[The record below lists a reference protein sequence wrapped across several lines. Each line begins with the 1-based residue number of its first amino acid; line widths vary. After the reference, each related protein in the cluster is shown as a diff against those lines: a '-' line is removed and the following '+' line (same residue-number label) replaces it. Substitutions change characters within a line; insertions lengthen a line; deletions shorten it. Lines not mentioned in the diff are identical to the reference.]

1 MPTTVV
7 KTIRASGGDYTTLSA
22 WEAANQGDLVA
33 ADEVRVAECYND
45 WPSGLIDAVNI
56 DGSTTDATRYMAITV
71 AAGHR
76 HTGKPDT
83 GFRIVRSSAYSA
95 VIIFGDPSCRASWL
109 DVRNTGAGGTA
120 IRQNGTNGSNSRA
133 SRCIART
140 TGTAAY
146 VSGFATLAYA
156 YQCLAI
162 GAPVGF
168 SGTGTYGTFDMVG
181 CVASGCA
188 TGYLLD
194 SPGTTGKR
202 VANCVAYNCTTNYT
216 GTFDAALSG
225 NNASSSGTMPGS
237 SNLSGIGASDFVDA
251 AGHDYHLAGGSALIG
266 MGANLYTL
274 ITEDVD
280 GDARPSSGAW
290 DIGLDQVV
298 GGGGTVVDLAGAGVA
313 VASATGALAVGIPLA
328 ASATA
333 SASASGDLST
343 SATADLAGA
352 ATATGHAN
360 GTLSISIPLSAS
372 AVAQALASASLDHS
386 VPLGGSASATAGAA
400 GTLTLNVSL
409 AGAAIAHAASTASL
423 ATLGSTDLAGNAAA
437 SSTAAG
443 ALSLAVPLAG
453 AAITLASGTGGLTRI
468 VPLQGAAAAASLA
481 TGGLDLVVRLDA
493 AALAQALAG
502 AALGVAGPGSVV
514 TADAGTTADAATTAD
529 GKPVQTHDL
538 AAQAG
543 AAALAAGT
551 LTVRV
556 NLAAT
561 AIAQAVAAGALAG
574 SGQLVATRGCVVRA
588 KPRQWQIAAAPRAW
602 RVARPQRIGR
612 GSA

>member
-22 WEAANQGDLVA
+22 WEAANQGNLVT

-45 WPSGLIDAVNI
+45 WPSGLNDAVNI

-83 GFRIVRSSAYSA
+83 GFRIVRSVAYGA
-95 VIIFGDPSCRASWL
+95 VITFSDPSCRASWL
-109 DVRNTGAGGTA
+109 DVRNTGTEGSA
-120 IRQNGTNGSNSRA
+120 IRQNGGDGSNSRA
-133 SRCIART
+133 SRCIGRT
-140 TGTAAY
+140 TGTAVY

-188 TGYLLD
+188 TGFQLD

-225 NNASSSGTMPGS
+225 NNASTSGTMPGS
-237 SNLSGIGASDFVDA
+237 SNVSGIGSSDFVDA

-266 MGANLYTL
+266 MGANLYTR

-298 GGGGTVVDLAGAGVA
+298 GGGGTAVELAGAGVA
-313 VASATGALAVGIPLA
+313 VAASSGSLAVSIPLA
-328 ASATA
+328 GSAA
-333 SASASGDLST
+333 AAASASGDLST

-352 ATATGHAN
+352 ATVTSNSN
-360 GTLSISIPLSAS
+360 GTLTLNVPLSAS
-372 AVAQALASASLDHS
+372 AVAQALASAGLTRT
-386 VPLGGSASATAGAA
+386 VPLDGSANAQAGASADLAHGTPLDGSANAQA
-400 GTLTLNVSL
+400 GASATLTLNVSL
-409 AGAAIAHAASTASL
+409 AGAAIAQAASSATLS
-423 ATLGSTDLAGNAAA
+423 TLGSADLAGSASATAAA
-437 SSTAAG
+437 SG
-443 ALSLAVPLAG
+443 SLTHVVPLAG
-453 AAITLASGTGGLTRI
+453 AALTVAAASGNLTHI
-468 VPLQGAAAAASLA
+468 VPLQGAAASASLA
-481 TGGLDLVVRLDA
+481 TGGLDVAVRLDA
-493 AALAQALAG
+493 AALAQAFASATLDVAGGAALAG
-502 AALGVAGPGSVV
+502 AAQAN
-514 TADAGTTADAATTAD
+514 AT
-529 GKPVQTHDL
+529 
-538 AAQAG
+538 AG
-543 AAALAAGT
+543 AELM
-551 LTVRV
+551 LRI

-561 AIAQAVAAGALAG
+561 VVAQAAAAGALAG
-574 SGQLVATRGCVVRA
+574 SGVLVSTPGFVVS
-588 KPRQWQIAAAPRAW
+588 PRARIWRVSRRARIW
-602 RVARPQRIGR
+602 RVA
-612 GSA
+612 A

>member
-22 WEAANQGDLVA
+22 WEAANQGNLVS

-45 WPSGLIDAVNI
+45 WPSGLNDAVNI

-83 GFRIVRSSAYSA
+83 GFRIVRSAAYGA
-95 VIIFGDPSCRASWL
+95 VIIFSDPSCRASWL
-109 DVRNTGAGGTA
+109 DVRNTGTEGSA
-120 IRQNGTNGSNSRA
+120 IRQNGSNGSNSRA
-133 SRCIART
+133 SRCIGRT

-181 CVASGCA
+181 SVASGCT
-188 TGYLLD
+188 TGFQLD

-225 NNASSSGTMPGS
+225 NNASTSGTMPGS
-237 SNLSGIGASDFVDA
+237 SNVSGVTSSDFVDA
-251 AGHDYHLAGGSALIG
+251 SGHDYHLAGGSALIG

-298 GGGGTVVDLAGAGVA
+298 SGGGTVVDLAAAGVA
-313 VASATGALAVGIPLA
+313 VASAAGSLAVSIPLA
-328 ASATA
+328 GSAAAAA
-333 SASASGDLST
+333 SASANLST
-343 SATADLAGA
+343 SATADLAGSA
-352 ATATGHAN
+352 SATSNSN
-360 GTLSISIPLSAS
+360 GTLTLSIPLSAS
-372 AVAQALASASLDHS
+372 AVAQALASAGLDLA
-386 VPLGGSASATAGAA
+386 VALDGSASAQAA
-400 GTLTLNVSL
+400 APATLTLNVSL
-409 AGAAIAHAASTASL
+409 AGSAIAQAASSATLS
-423 ATLGSTDLAGNAAA
+423 TLGSADLAGSA
-437 SSTAAG
+437 SATAG
-443 ALSLAVPLAG
+443 ATGSLTHVVPLAG
-453 AAITLASGTGGLTRI
+453 AALTVAAASGNLTHI
-468 VPLQGAAAAASLA
+468 VPMQGAAASASLA
-481 TGGLDLVVRLDA
+481 TGGLDVAVRLDA
-493 AALAQALAG
+493 AALAQALASATLDVAGG
-502 AALGVAGPGSVV
+502 AALAG
-514 TADAGTTADAATTAD
+514 
-529 GKPVQTHDL
+529 
-538 AAQAG
+538 AAQANATAG
-543 AAALAAGT
+543 AELM
-551 LTVRV
+551 LRI

-561 AIAQAVAAGALAG
+561 AVAQAAAAGALAG
-574 SGQLVATRGCVVRA
+574 SGVLVSTPGFVVS
-588 KPRQWQIAAAPRAW
+588 PRARIWRVSRRARIW
-602 RVARPQRIGR
+602 RVA
-612 GSA
+612 A

>member
-22 WEAANQGDLVA
+22 WEAANQGDLVT

-45 WPSGLIDAVNI
+45 WPSGLNDAVNI

-83 GFRIVRSSAYSA
+83 GFRIVRSAAYTA
-95 VIIFGDPSCRASWL
+95 VVLFNDPYCRASWL
-109 DVRNTGAGGTA
+109 DVRNTGSEGGTA
-120 IRQNGTNGSNSRA
+120 IRQNGTNGSNSRV
-133 SRCIART
+133 SRCIGRT
-140 TGTAAY
+140 TGTASY
-146 VSGFATLAYA
+146 VSCFAGLAYT

-162 GAPVGF
+162 GGVQGF
-168 SGTGTYGTFDMVG
+168 QGTGTYGTFDMVG
-181 CVASGCA
+181 CVASGST
-188 TGYLLD
+188 TGYVLD

-202 VANCVAYNCTTNYT
+202 VANCVAYNCTTNYA

-225 NNASSSGTMPGS
+225 NNASTSGTMPGS
-237 SNLSGIGASDFVDA
+237 SNVSGVTSSDFVDA
-251 AGHDYHLAGGSALIG
+251 SGHDYHLAGGSALIG

-298 GGGGTVVDLAGAGVA
+298 GGGGTVVELAGAGVA

-409 AGAAIAHAASTASL
+409 AGAAIAQAASTASL
-423 ATLGSTDLAGNAAA
+423 STLGSVDLAGNAAA
-437 SSTAAG
+437 TSTAAG

-453 AAITLASGTGGLTRI
+453 AALTVAGGSGNLTHI
-468 VPLQGAAAAASLA
+468 VPLQGAAASASLA
-481 TGGLDLVVRLDA
+481 TGGLDVAVRLDA
-493 AALAQALAG
+493 AALAQALAS
-502 AALGVAGPGSVV
+502 AGLSVV
-514 TADAGTTADAATTAD
+514 SSGLSGSASASADASATLT
-529 GKPVQTHDL
+529 L
-538 AAQAG
+538 RINLE
-543 AAALAAGT
+543 AAAVG
-551 LTVRV
+551 
-556 NLAAT
+556 N
-561 AIAQAVAAGALAG
+561 AVASGALASAG
-574 SGQLVATRGCVVRA
+574 LIVSGTPGYTITRSQRA
-588 KPRQWQIAAAPRAW
+588 WEITRSQRAW
-602 RVARPQRIGR
+602 RIAN
-612 GSA
+612 